1 MYLRDSSLDPTVG
14 KGSVMPTIHINTDQL
29 RQLGQYFVQLNDQI
43 QNQIEPQ
50 INNLTGQLEN
60 DWQGQSRYTYDN
72 MFNDW
77 RSTVNRIVQNG
88 EDIGRHLQATADQFE
103 QADRSL

>member
-1 MYLRDSSLDPTVG
+1 
-14 KGSVMPTIHINTDQL
+14 MPTIHINTDQL

-77 RSTVNRIVQNG
+77 RSTVNRIVQHG

>member
-1 MYLRDSSLDPTVG
+1 
-14 KGSVMPTIHINTDQL
+14 MPTIHINTDQL

-77 RSTVNRIVQNG
+77 RATVNRIVQNG
-88 EDIGRHLQATADQFE
+88 EDIGRHLQSTADQFE

>member
-1 MYLRDSSLDPTVG
+1 
-14 KGSVMPTIHINTDQL
+14 MPTIHINTDQL

-77 RSTVNRIVQNG
+77 RATVNRIVQNG
-88 EDIGRHLQATADQFE
+88 EDIGRHLQTTADQFE

>member
-1 MYLRDSSLDPTVG
+1 
-14 KGSVMPTIHINTDQL
+14 MPTIHIDTDQL
-29 RQLGQYFVQLNDQI
+29 RQLGQLFNQLNDQI

-77 RSTVNRIVQNG
+77 RSTVSRIVQNG
-88 EDIGRHLQATADQFE
+88 EDIGRHLQSTADQFE
-103 QADRSL
+103 QADSSMG

>member
-1 MYLRDSSLDPTVG
+1 
-14 KGSVMPTIHINTDQL
+14 MPTIHINTDQL
-29 RQLGQYFVQLNDQI
+29 RQLGQYFVNLNDQI

-50 INNLTGQLEN
+50 INNLTDQLEN
-60 DWQGQSRYTYDN
+60 DWQGQSRNSYDN

-77 RSTVNRIVQNG
+77 RSTVNRIVQHG
-88 EDIGRHLQATADQFE
+88 EDIGRHLQSTADQFE

>member
-1 MYLRDSSLDPTVG
+1 
-14 KGSVMPTIHINTDQL
+14 MPTIHINTDQL

-77 RSTVNRIVQNG
+77 RATVNRIVQNG